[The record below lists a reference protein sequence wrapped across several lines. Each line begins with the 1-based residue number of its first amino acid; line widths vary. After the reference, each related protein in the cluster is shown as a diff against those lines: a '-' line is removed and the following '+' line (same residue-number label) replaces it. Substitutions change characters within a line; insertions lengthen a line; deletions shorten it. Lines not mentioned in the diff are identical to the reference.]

1 MTQFKWMD
9 GIMQL
14 RLDVQS
20 GGQQT
25 MWSERLWSCRT
36 TVATEIDSWVE
47 KTGVHTR
54 LVGWRGSL
62 PPNQRWLHT
71 CSVIQSCPTW
81 SVAQS
86 CLTLCNP
93 MDCSPPGSSV
103 HGILQARILEWVA
116 ISSSRGSSQPWDWTS
131 VSCIAGR
138 FFTIW
143 DTREAPNILAKVT
156 PKTTVLPS
164 LPRLH
169 NHQLKS

>member
-25 MWSERLWSCRT
+25 MWSERLWSCT
-36 TVATEIDSWVE
+36 TTIATEIDSWVDR
-47 KTGVHTR
+47 TGVHTR

-62 PPNQRWLHT
+62 PPNQWWLHA

-86 CLTLCNP
+86 CLTLCDP

-103 HGILQARILEWVA
+103 HGNFPGKSAGVGCHFLLQEIFLTQGSNPGLPNCRQVLYCLSHQGNQSSHKCWV
-116 ISSSRGSSQPWDWTS
+116 
-131 VSCIAGR
+131 
-138 FFTIW
+138 
-143 DTREAPNILAKVT
+143 
-156 PKTTVLPS
+156 
-164 LPRLH
+164 
-169 NHQLKS
+169 

>member
-25 MWSERLWSCRT
+25 MWSERLWSCT
-36 TVATEIDSWVE
+36 TTIATEIDSWVDR
-47 KTGVHTR
+47 TGVHTR

-62 PPNQRWLHT
+62 PPNQRWLHA

-86 CLTLCNP
+86 CLTLCDP

-103 HGILQARILEWVA
+103 HGILQARRLEWVA
-116 ISSSRGSSQPWDWTS
+116 ISSSRGSSQPWGWTS
-131 VSCIAGR
+131 VSCVAGR

-143 DTREAPNILAKVT
+143 DTREAPNILAKGNAQGNGV
-156 PKTTVLPS
+156 V
-164 LPRLH
+164 
-169 NHQLKS
+169 